1 MPVYLIVPGAI
12 NFFNCCCCGEN
23 KDRRQT
29 ENEAANPLQSLVK
42 LFSFAWFDCGN
53 AWIYKNYE
61 PNYTDPGSPAF
72 CNKSLYLFVFWV
84 TTAYYIIYGKVVIGV
99 CLAMIWMAMHFG
111 RESFE
116 RKPGNF
122 SRKVFV

>member
-1 MPVYLIVPGAI
+1 MPVYLIVAGAI